1 MYTLTHNYLA
11 VKMKNIVET
20 PNQFITRTN
29 HIYPPGNNM
38 IFEEY
43 FFNEFSNQ
51 TINTDR
57 SYIPILWT
65 NFYISRG
72 YATQDMSDLQ
82 NFLDSLPRD
91 KKYFTIVQ
99 WDDGIKNDLNGLDI
113 ISFASGGIGDYAIP
127 LINKPY
133 TKNIKQKNI
142 FASFIG
148 VINGRHSVREKMKN
162 ILSNKEGYFIS
173 EPSGFNNFKDTMER
187 SIFSLCPRGYGKTS
201 FRINESLN
209 LGSIPVYIYDD
220 PWLPFND
227 MINFKDYGV
236 LISETDLI
244 DIDNILKSYT
254 NEDIDRMLRNG
265 KKIYNDFYTYE
276 SCFKKIIE
284 KL

>member
-1 MYTLTHNYLA
+1 
-11 VKMKNIVET
+11 MKNIIET
-20 PNQFITRTN
+20 PNHFITRTN
-29 HIYPPGNNM
+29 HIYPPGNDM

-43 FFNEFSNQ
+43 FFNEFSSQ

-57 SYIPILWT
+57 LYIPVLWT

-99 WDDGIKNDLNGLDI
+99 WDDGIKNNLNGLDI
-113 ISFASGGIGDYAIP
+113 LSFSSGGIGDYAIP